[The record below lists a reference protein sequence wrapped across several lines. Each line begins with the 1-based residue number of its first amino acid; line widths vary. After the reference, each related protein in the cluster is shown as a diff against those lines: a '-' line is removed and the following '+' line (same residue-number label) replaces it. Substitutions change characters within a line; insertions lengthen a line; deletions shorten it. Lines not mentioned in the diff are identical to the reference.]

1 MKNRWQEI
9 VSELKLQMLPSVF
22 NTHILQTSAR
32 LDKDTLTIYAP
43 PMSVPWL
50 KTRLKK
56 TIEQT
61 VKRNIPDV
69 NKIIYQ
75 PQTEEVT
82 VKLVHFNPTQRG
94 FVMTS
99 NYAIRFW
106 QPYLGNTPFALWTT
120 LRSFANNGTEP
131 DTVHPSIQTLAD
143 MCANGNRS
151 RILGR
156 KECQGRKEQ
165 QGAIKV
171 LQNANI
177 IKVSTHG
184 ESKRKRYSFEV
195 IATLPLLT
203 PAQASLLSKHLQDA
217 HERYLSQCDIEMQEW
232 LRIPSQTLII

>member
-1 MKNRWQEI
+1 MKNRWKEI

-50 KTRLKK
+50 KTRLNK

-61 VKRNIPDV
+61 VKRNMPEV

-75 PQTEEVT
+75 PQTEAVT

-106 QPYLGNTPFALWTT
+106 QPYLGNTPFSLWTT

-156 KECQGRKEQ
+156 KER
-165 QGAIKV
+165 QGAIHV

-177 IKVSTHG
+177 IKVTTRG
-184 ESKRKRYSFEV
+184 EGGRKRYSFEV

-203 PAQASLLSKHLQDA
+203 PVQVSLLSKHLQDA
-217 HERYLSQCDIEMQEW
+217 HERFLSQCDIEIQEW
-232 LRIPSQTLII
+232 LRIPSQTLIV